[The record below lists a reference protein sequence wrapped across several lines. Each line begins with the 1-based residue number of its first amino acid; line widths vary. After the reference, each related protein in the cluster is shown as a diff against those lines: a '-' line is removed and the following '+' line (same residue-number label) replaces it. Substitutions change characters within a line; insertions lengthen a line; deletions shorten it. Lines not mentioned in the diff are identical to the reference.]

1 MRRPRVTSSF
11 RAKLALR
18 IAAITLIA
26 AAAVGALLHVS
37 LRRILL
43 AQLDATLVRLA
54 EIEAAATADASGSD
68 VHFHEGIFLAAE
80 GEALPEV
87 SRFAEVWDDEGNP
100 VLRSANLEGRDL
112 PLAAGVLEAALRGE
126 ALVRTDDWAGEPV
139 RSVVYPLGR
148 IGPAHRHHVLQ
159 VSASLVP
166 TERVLGRFLALL
178 LATGVA
184 VAALASAGAWLLAGH
199 AIRPAREIAA
209 QAARIEA
216 GLHGERIT
224 AHADEEEFRSL
235 VDVLNRMLE
244 RLGAAFEAERRF
256 VADAS
261 HEIRHPLAALRAR
274 LEIAL
279 RRERSAEEYREVL
292 RDGLEEVDRIGALA
306 EGLLTLARAD
316 AGVLEP
322 NLRTLDA
329 RALARRVVDRHAALA
344 AERGIALALAD
355 GPPVPLDADA
365 SLLERALSNLV
376 HNAVKLVPP
385 GGRVDVRVEADG
397 DTARLAVEDSGP
409 GVPPEARARLFERFY
424 RGDASRGRTGGAGLG
439 LAITRS
445 IARAH
450 DGDVVFRPTPSGGS
464 IFALD
469 LPRARQTARV

>member
-1 MRRPRVTSSF
+1 MTSSF

-18 IAAITLIA
+18 IAAITLVA
-26 AAAVGALLHVS
+26 AAAVGALLYVS
-37 LRRILL
+37 LQRILL

-54 EIEAAATADASGSD
+54 QIEAAATADAAGSD
-68 VHFHEGIFLAAE
+68 VHFHEGIFLAEE
-80 GEALPEV
+80 GEALPDV
-87 SRFAEVWDDEGNP
+87 SRFAEVWDDEGHP
-100 VLRSANLEGRDL
+100 VIRSANLEGRDL
-112 PLAAGVLEAALRGE
+112 PLAPGVLDAALGG
-126 ALVRTDDWAGEPV
+126 ATLVRTDDWAGEPV

-159 VSASLVP
+159 VSASLLP
-166 TERVLGRFLALL
+166 NERVLGRFLALL
-178 LATGVA
+178 LATGLA
-184 VAALASAGAWLLAGH
+184 VAALASAGAWVLAGH

-216 GLHGERIT
+216 GSPGERIT

-244 RLGAAFEAERRF
+244 RLAAAFEAERRF

-279 RRERSAEEYREVL
+279 RRERSAPDYREVI

-322 NLRTLDA
+322 NLRGVDA
-329 RALARRVVDRHAALA
+329 RELAARVVDRHAALA
-344 AERGIALALAD
+344 AERGVALALAD
-355 GPPVPLDADA
+355 GPALELDADPL
-365 SLLERALSNLV
+365 LLERALSNLV
-376 HNAVKLVPP
+376 HNAVKLAPT
-385 GGRVDVRVEADG
+385 GGRVEVRIVAAPDADA
-397 DTARLAVEDSGP
+397 ARIEVEDSGP
-409 GVPPEARARLFERFY
+409 GVPPDVRPRLFERFN
-424 RGDASRGRTGGAGLG
+424 RGDAPRRRDGGAGLG

-450 DGDVVFRPTPSGGS
+450 HGDVAYRPSPSGGS
-464 IFALD
+464 IFTLD
-469 LPRARQTARV
+469 LPRAARAARV